1 MKKLFSASLFAA
13 LLAGGSMQ
21 LAHAGYCGAASFR
34 HCSSASTPCT
44 SDPCHTVMKTV
55 REVVYEQQEVQSTR
69 QCTKRSMKI
78 VRTT

>member
-1 MKKLFSASLFAA
+1 
-13 LLAGGSMQ
+13 MQ

-55 REVVYEQQEVQSTR
+55 REVVYEQQQVQSTK
-69 QCTKRSMKI
+69 T
-78 VRTT
+78 VYETVYEDRTYNVTRYVPETITRTSSTP